1 MRITTDKSAENKDYE
16 NKTKKKEEKI
26 PKDDK
31 ELESKRETKKNN
43 QDGRGWEVVSDVILS
58 CRKPC

>member
-43 QDGRGWEVVSDVILS
+43 QDGRG
-58 CRKPC
+58 